1 MVLYLDVFCKT
12 GMSGNIRILKKTF
25 FVCNFLTG
33 SGFDQRSGAA
43 AHFLTN
49 VDGSTTCKRN
59 TVNWRSNFLSF
70 IQVCKV
76 NFYGI
81 LLWKSSI

>member
-12 GMSGNIRILKKTF
+12 GMSENIRILKKTF
-25 FVCNFLTG
+25 FVFNFLTG

-49 VDGSTTCKRN
+49 VDGSTTCKHKH
-59 TVNWRSNFLSF
+59 
-70 IQVCKV
+70 CK
-76 NFYGI
+76 
-81 LLWKSSI
+81 LAKQSSKLYPSL